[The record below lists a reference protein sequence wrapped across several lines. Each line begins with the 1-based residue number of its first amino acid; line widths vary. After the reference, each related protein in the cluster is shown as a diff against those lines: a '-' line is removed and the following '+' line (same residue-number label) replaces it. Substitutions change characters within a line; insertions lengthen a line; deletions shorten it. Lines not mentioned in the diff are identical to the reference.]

1 MLASLLIITAATSA
15 SSCEYVRGY
24 TKANG
29 TYVSSYT
36 RNCEAG
42 GGYPPV
48 DSRKL
53 RELAD
58 KSAKESEE
66 RLLNSIPEPFDYE
79 SYVKNNSSIQ
89 FMPVGNR

>member
-1 MLASLLIITAATSA
+1 MLASLLVITAATSA

-36 RNCEAG
+36 RNCG
-42 GGYPPV
+42 STGGYPPV
-48 DSRKL
+48 DNRKL

-58 KSAKESEE
+58 KTAKEGNE
-66 RLLNSIPEPFDYE
+66 RLLNSIPKQFDYE
-79 SYVKNNSSIQ
+79 GYVKNNSSIQ
-89 FMPVGNR
+89 FR